1 MSTFKDD
8 PEIQALLQFAQ
19 PWVWSVAVPGVGP
32 EKQRLVR
39 RCVGKFLLA
48 MLRIAEFPP
57 RKVSVEDINAEDSF
71 GCACINAYAAIDQ
84 LIQISV
90 DYSGLD
96 DDNRKHQ
103 PLFELSRRFAAAEGF
118 LISEVMR
125 QENKASLGFCP
136 ACTQVWLRSSS
147 RRSPTHP
154 GACYQQRYEET
165 QRSGTSTERYQRVSK
180 TREAAERKEV
190 LQAFDTAEDLGRDT
204 AMLKGLYLK
213 GHLTARETID
223 LLEKKGWGKREVK
236 PSRGGSVFG

>member
-57 RKVSVEDINAEDSF
+57 RKVSVEDLHIEDSF
-71 GCACINAYAAIDQ
+71 GRACINAFAAVDQ
-84 LIQISV
+84 LHQISV

-96 DDNRKHQ
+96 DDTRKHQ
-103 PLFELSRRFAAAEGF
+103 ALFELCRRFSVAAGS
-118 LISEVMR
+118 LISDVLREGNRPSV
-125 QENKASLGFCP
+125 GFCP
-136 ACTQVWLRSSS
+136 ACTEVWLRSSS

-190 LQAFDTAEDLGRDT
+190 LQAFDTAEGSGRDT
-204 AMLKGLYLK
+204 AMVKGLYGK

-223 LLEKKGWGKREVK
+223 LLESGWGKRQVK